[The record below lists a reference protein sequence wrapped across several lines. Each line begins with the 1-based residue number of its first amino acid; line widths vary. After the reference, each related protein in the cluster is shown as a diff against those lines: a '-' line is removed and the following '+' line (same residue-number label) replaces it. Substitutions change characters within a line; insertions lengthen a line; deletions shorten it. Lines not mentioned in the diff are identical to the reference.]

1 MDEFQK
7 LKEEIKGSLKD
18 PLDIAMY
25 HGIILGDPVTLE
37 FHVKP
42 FPNSDVIDRMVDK
55 FKSQNKTKEA
65 TLKSNHE
72 PNRTDD
78 LRLYQWNLCKVREIH
93 QIHQRMVF
101 EDIFNSIMES
111 NKLTSKPKCEGF
123 NFIHPWWF
131 VNCHE
136 NMIKA
141 TLGGK

>member
-18 PLDIAMY
+18 PVDIAAY
-25 HGIILGDPVTLE
+25 FGIILGDPVTLE

-42 FPNSDVIDRMVDK
+42 FPKSDVIDRMVDK

-65 TLKSNHE
+65 TLESTHE
-72 PNRTDD
+72 PNWTDNSC
-78 LRLYQWNLCKVREIH
+78 LYQWNLCKVREIQ
-93 QIHQRMVF
+93 QIHHRMVF

-136 NMIKA
+136 NMMKA
-141 TLGGK
+141 TLGEK